1 MKLFLFRQVFNVESE
16 KKNMD
21 IHLDKK
27 LYNDYLNGRVEGFE
41 TLYYKYKDK
50 IRYFVF
56 NIVKDY
62 EKAEDITQEVFVD
75 VLKNKFREDG
85 SFKYYI
91 YLAAKSKALNYLGTE
106 KRRKDISEKY
116 LENTEFDNEKDALE
130 IIVKNE
136 EKNELL
142 KAITLLDEKYKN
154 AIYLVNIEGLSYEET
169 ANILEETLPNIKNLV
184 YRGKRQLRKI
194 MIKNNLKEINKYTK
208 ILIIILC
215 TTILLS
221 GVVYAGTKIYEMIKG
236 GTEMTPTFTS
246 KIATIDSN
254 KVWVGTFNLVWND
267 FMDDVIGGSIEF
279 ENYYSELAKELNDQT
294 FKENQLNANS
304 YYKIHGIADYEMK
317 KTIESSI
324 MEKFNENSTILDNIE
339 WGNPESYILYAML
352 KKEFNYIEKFSVLE
366 GDTFGN
372 SEEKV
377 KYFGI
382 DATTSK
388 DSGKN
393 ITILFY
399 NSSDD
404 FAIKL
409 KTKEGEEIILYK
421 TTGENKSFEEN
432 YKDILLKES
441 YYSGA
446 RIWQN
451 TDSIRIPFIKVNE
464 VINYDELCGKTIKG
478 CDFFIK
484 QAIQTVDFEL
494 NNCGGSVKSEA
505 IIDVLKGISVERGR
519 EFVYNNDFIVYLKEK
534 DKEKPYFALKVDNTN
549 VLQKEE

>member
-1 MKLFLFRQVFNVESE
+1 
-16 KKNMD
+16 MD
-21 IHLDKK
+21 IDLDKK
-27 LYNDYLNGRVEGFE
+27 LYNDYLNGKVEGFE
-41 TLYYKYKDK
+41 TLYFKYKDK

-116 LENTEFDNEKDALE
+116 LENAESDNEKDALE
-130 IIVKNE
+130 IIVKHE
-136 EKNELL
+136 EKKELL
-142 KAITLLDEKYKN
+142 EAITLLDEKYKN

-184 YRGKRQLRKI
+184 HRGKGQLRKI
-194 MIKNNLKEINKYTK
+194 MIKNNFKEMNKYTK

-215 TTILLS
+215 TSVLLS

-236 GTEMTPTFTS
+236 VTEMTPTFTS
-246 KIATIDSN
+246 KISTIDSN

-267 FMDDVIGGSIEF
+267 FMDDIIGGTVEF
-279 ENYYSELAKELNDQT
+279 ENYYSELVNELNKQT
-294 FKENQLNANS
+294 FKSNQLNEDS
-304 YYKIHGIADYEMK
+304 YYKIHGMADYEMK
-317 KTIESSI
+317 NTIQNSI
-324 MEKFNENSTILDNIE
+324 MEKFNENSTLLDNIE
-339 WGNPESYILYAML
+339 WGNPKSYILYAML
-352 KKEFNYIEKFSVLE
+352 KKEFNYIEKFSTLE
-366 GDTFGN
+366 SDSFGD

-382 DATTSK
+382 DATTGTNASE
-388 DSGKN
+388 N
-393 ITILFY
+393 IIILFY
-399 NSSDD
+399 NSNDD
-404 FAIKL
+404 FAVKL

-432 YKDILLKES
+432 YKDILWKES
-441 YYSGA
+441 NYNGSKNWLNA
-446 RIWQN
+446 
-451 TDSIRIPFIKVNE
+451 DSIKIPFIKVNE
-464 VINYDELCGKTIKG
+464 VINYDELCGKKIKG
-478 CDFFIK
+478 CNFFIR
-484 QAIQTVDFEL
+484 QAIQNVEFEL

-505 IIDVLKGISVERGR
+505 IIDVLKGIAAERGR
-519 EFVYNNDFIVYLKEK
+519 EFIYDNDFIVYLKEA

-549 VLQKEE
+549 VLKKEE